1 MSAEQSRA
9 FGRQILPV
17 AGIGLVGVLPVLL
30 GGSNSLLNIAVLIG
44 IYFIVCIGLS
54 LIFGI
59 GGQLSLAQAAF
70 YGIGAYTSALF
81 TTKLGAPVLLGFC
94 AAALTAGVIGWIL
107 AAPILRLR
115 TVYLAMAT
123 LAFGEI
129 LITLIRENRGLTGGS
144 TGLLNLPAPAVGPF
158 AFDTPLSYYY
168 LVWTVALAAAW
179 VARNIIRSRIGLGLR
194 ALSDTEIGA
203 ASCGV
208 DVARFKTWMFTL
220 GAVLAG
226 IAGALFVHYITF
238 ISPDSFSVSFSILM
252 VMILAIGGR
261 DSLAGALLGAIA
273 VTVLPILL
281 ASYDRYSE
289 LIFGVLFLAAVM
301 FLPNGLAGAGSSLVR
316 RLTVS
321 ARSSGERASD

>member
-1 MSAEQSRA
+1 VSAEQSRA